1 MSGISNPHLKHTVET
16 YFAGQG
22 EEAPSWVE
30 THGLICAFTV
40 GPYDGPAESVC
51 IRPKSTP

>member
-30 THGLICAFTV
+30 THLSLIH
-40 GPYDGPAESVC
+40 
-51 IRPKSTP
+51 I